1 MTASPCKRVGA
12 LCRADKTGLGT
23 QTHGFWKHMKPHR
36 TLVVDLSH
44 CSGQAPDLSMYAGDP
59 GVSVWANRTYPS
71 IAPTHDPVIEAF
83 LNDVDVVFGCE
94 TFYNS
99 WFLQRARE
107 LGKRSILQPNYEF
120 LEWLLH
126 PELAEPDVFAL
137 PSPWHRAEIQAAL
150 PGRDIR
156 DLPVPVDRNLLPFR
170 LRDEGLRTILH
181 TAGTPAMEDR
191 NGTLLL
197 IEAMHHVR
205 SPVHCIIHTQKP
217 LGAPSVPPNVEIR
230 NATVPR
236 YWDLYAEGDLFV
248 MPRKFGG
255 LCLPMNEAL
264 SVGMPVLMTAVCPQ
278 DLVLPPDLLVP
289 ATLRTEIMTRAMIGV
304 YEADPVVLAERID
317 WFYEHPYRLS
327 ELSAWSGAWAKR
339 HSWDALR
346 PAYEE
351 VLAG

>member
-1 MTASPCKRVGA
+1 MRP
-12 LCRADKTGLGT
+12 D
-23 QTHGFWKHMKPHR
+23 R

-44 CSGQAPDLSMYAGDP
+44 CSGQRPDLSMYAGDP
-59 GVSVWANRTYPS
+59 GVGLWANRTYPS
-71 IAPTHDPVIEAF
+71 IDPVPDPLVEDF

-94 TFYNS
+94 TFYNT

-107 LGKRSILQPNYEF
+107 LGKRTVLQVNYEF

-126 PELAEPDVFAL
+126 PNLPEPDTFVL
-137 PSPWHRAEIQAAL
+137 PSSWHRAEIEAAL

-156 DLPVPVDRNLLPFR
+156 LLPVPVDRTVLPFR
-170 LRDEGLRTILH
+170 LRDQGLHTILH

-191 NGTLLL
+191 NGTLVL

-205 SPVHCIIHTQKP
+205 SPVHCIIRTQKALAP
-217 LGAPSVPPNVEIR
+217 PSVPPNVTVLAD
-230 NATVPR
+230 NVPR
-236 YWDLYAEGDLFV
+236 YSDLYDKGELFV

-264 SVGMPVLMTAVCPQ
+264 AVGMPVVMTDVSPQ
-278 DLVLPPDLLVP
+278 NTVLPPDLLVP

-304 YEADPVVLAERID
+304 YEADPVELASLID
-317 WFYEHPYRLS
+317 WLYEHPYRLS
-327 ELSAWSGAWAKR
+327 ELSAWSGAWGQR

-346 PAYEE
+346 PAYEA